1 MPGDT
6 LQLID
11 NQVYIDGKP
20 AENPKDMQFNYF
32 IETDGSPITEEQF
45 RLMDVSKDDRML
57 ASSGGYYQNLLS
69 YLGFTPNANGQYNPV
84 YRLPLTKKALA
95 IAEKLPT
102 VKKVIIEPETLGGP
116 TYPVGYNTGW
126 TRDNF
131 GPLWIP
137 KKGATSRW
145 TNVIWRCTAVVSR
158 ITRTTPWKVKDG
170 KVYINGQA
178 RDFLYV

>member
-1 MPGDT
+1 MYRPVDKRENYVKRCIGMPGDT

-84 YRLPLTKKALA
+84 YRLPLTKR
-95 IAEKLPT
+95 P
-102 VKKVIIEPETLGGP
+102 
-116 TYPVGYNTGW
+116 
-126 TRDNF
+126 
-131 GPLWIP
+131 
-137 KKGATSRW
+137 
-145 TNVIWRCTAVVSR
+145 WR
-158 ITRTTPWKVKDG
+158 
-170 KVYINGQA
+170 
-178 RDFLYV
+178 